1 MNFNIELAQQLR
13 LAVATEILAAL
24 VSGEAIVWAKDS
36 SCCDSKQQLVD
47 DATEFADLL
56 IEKIIETRSQK

>member
-36 SCCDSKQQLVD
+36 SCCDSK
-47 DATEFADLL
+47 
-56 IEKIIETRSQK
+56 